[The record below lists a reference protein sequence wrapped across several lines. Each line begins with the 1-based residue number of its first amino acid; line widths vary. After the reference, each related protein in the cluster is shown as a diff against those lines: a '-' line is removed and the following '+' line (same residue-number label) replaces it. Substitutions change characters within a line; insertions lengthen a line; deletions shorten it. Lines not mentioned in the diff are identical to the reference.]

1 MYEKHLLSEYGRQ
14 QCDAKTT
21 KYDKNKYLY
30 SEVLWPSTYEDI
42 YEIKQML
49 VDTGITKHI
58 ELARNLP
65 PYDDVIGYTPPS
77 SLTILSSVI
86 VHLYMLRTVNPASLA
101 YTFNDH

>member
-65 PYDDVIGYTPPS
+65 PYDDVIGYSPQP
-77 SLTILSSVI
+77 SLTILSTVSNRACT
-86 VHLYMLRTVNPASLA
+86 LGTVNPTAVPNPPHHS
-101 YTFNDH
+101 